1 MGEWMK
7 RSKDRSRY
15 LGGKRTSKVRSYS
28 ILIPLLVFLTLLIIY
43 LADIAIPVGS
53 IEIPRYS
60 VEVLKRLNISI
71 ERILFNEAYPI
82 QPGSNITIY
91 LRIGS
96 TRVSIG
102 NITFEPG
109 KEIRLN
115 GSSTSIEIYGEG
127 PWNIYVFDE
136 SIGREILAGVV
147 YKSSDLLIQTG
158 AYTALLSVYVISKL
172 YVKIDSPEVVG
183 LMLRLT
189 YINRSSET
197 IDLGVCN
204 LQGGSACLYSIER
217 ADLSGYEAI
226 LYMKTPLLNMKIVDG
241 ALIASPYDNPQ
252 IFIPAIIIAFSMIIV
267 IGLRGD
273 NRRRSK
279 GRPIQPS
286 RRSFT

>member
-1 MGEWMK
+1 MG
-7 RSKDRSRY
+7 RSRDRSRH
-15 LGGKRTSKVRSYS
+15 LRGKRTLNAPSHSTL
-28 ILIPLLVFLTLLIIY
+28 ILSLVFLTLLIIY
-43 LADIAIPVGS
+43 LTDIAIPVGS
-53 IEIPRYS
+53 IETPRYS

-82 QPGSNITIY
+82 QPGSNISIY
-91 LRIGS
+91 LRVGS

-102 NITFEPG
+102 NIAFEPG

-115 GSSTSIEIYGEG
+115 ASSTSIDIYDEG
-127 PWNIYVFDE
+127 PWGIYVYDE

-172 YVKIDSPEVVG
+172 YVKIVSPVAVG

-204 LQGGSACLYSIER
+204 HQKSLACLYSIER

-226 LYMKTPLLNMKIVDG
+226 LYMKTPLLNMKIING
-241 ALIASPYDNPQ
+241 ALIVSPYDNPQ
-252 IFIPAIIIAFSMIIV
+252 IFIPAIIIAFSMIIAAR
-267 IGLRGD
+267 LRRDG
-273 NRRRSK
+273 RRRSK
-279 GRPIQPS
+279 GRSIPLS

>member
-1 MGEWMK
+1 MS
-7 RSKDRSRY
+7 RSTDGSRY
-15 LGGKRTSKVRSYS
+15 LGGKRALNARGYS
-28 ILIPLLVFLTLLIIY
+28 TLILSLVFLTLLIIY

-53 IEIPRYS
+53 IETPRYS
-60 VEVLKRLNISI
+60 VEVLKKFNISI

-82 QPGSNITIY
+82 QPGSNITIH
-91 LRIGS
+91 LIIGS
-96 TRVSIG
+96 TRVGIG
-102 NITFEPG
+102 NIAFEPG

-115 GSSTSIEIYGEG
+115 GSITSIEVYGEG

-158 AYTALLSVYVISKL
+158 AYIALLSVYVISKL
-172 YVKIDSPEVVG
+172 YVKIDSPVAVG

-204 LQGGSACLYSIER
+204 HQGSSACLYSIER

-226 LYMKTPLLNMKIVDG
+226 LYMKTPLLNMKIING
-241 ALIASPYDNPQ
+241 ALIVSPYDNPQ
-252 IFIPAIIIAFSMIIV
+252 IFIPAIIIAFSMIIAV
-267 IGLRGD
+267 RLRRD
-273 NRRRSK
+273 RRRRSK
-279 GRPIQPS
+279 GRTISLS